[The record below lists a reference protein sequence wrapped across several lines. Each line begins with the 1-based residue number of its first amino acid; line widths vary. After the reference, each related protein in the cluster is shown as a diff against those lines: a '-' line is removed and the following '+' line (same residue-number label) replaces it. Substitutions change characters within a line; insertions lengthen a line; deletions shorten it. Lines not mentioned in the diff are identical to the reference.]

1 MICMCWINFCRM
13 PSHMSHRF
21 VSTYSTPTV
30 QYTYCQWSD
39 CITSLM
45 LSVCSCT
52 IRCSNFWLFELTCLE
67 VYFSLCEWQASPEH
81 HGSWED
87 MLTSWLLM
95 PWCSPPERQYYN
107 LVPRQIHCVLWVV
120 LSSKVAKQFMERRQI
135 TLETRLRAFIRFTCM

>member
-1 MICMCWINFCRM
+1 MV
-13 PSHMSHRF
+13 
-21 VSTYSTPTV
+21 VSTWFVCAESISAVCQVIWVTVLSVHIVHLLYSRPTPI
-30 QYTYCQWSD
+30 WSD
-39 CITSLM
+39 CITYLM
-45 LSVCSCT
+45 LSVCT

-120 LSSKVAKQFMERRQI
+120 LSSKVTKQFMECRQI
-135 TLETRLRAFIRFTCM
+135 TLETRLTGLL